1 MGRHPKTFTRERS
14 FRALGIIDMI
24 SYVDASDGKDYVR
37 PLEMTESFYTPSSS
51 IWKH

>member
-14 FRALGIIDMI
+14 FRALGIINMI

-37 PLEMTESFYTPSSS
+37 PL
-51 IWKH
+51 